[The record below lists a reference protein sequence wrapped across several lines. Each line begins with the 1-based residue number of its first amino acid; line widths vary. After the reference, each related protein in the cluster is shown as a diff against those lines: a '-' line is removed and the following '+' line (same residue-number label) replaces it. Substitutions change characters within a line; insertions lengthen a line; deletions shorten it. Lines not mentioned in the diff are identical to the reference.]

1 MCPDLNALH
10 STKGL
15 GAVEQLRR
23 FHSAVKFMS
32 TANNPKMAKFGC
44 ASYPSSLLECEQCCS
59 HYCMCTDACM

>member
-1 MCPDLNALH
+1 MCPHLNVLH

-32 TANNPKMAKFGC
+32 TANNPEMAEFGC
-44 ASYPSSLLECEQCCS
+44 ASYPKFVVR
-59 HYCMCTDACM
+59 M